1 MSMLKQRIQ
10 DAMKAAMK
18 AQDKPRL
25 STIRLMLAAI
35 KQREIDERIELTCA
49 DIIAILDKMAKQ
61 RRESIQC
68 YQQGGRNDLVASEE
82 AELAIIQSFLPQPLT
97 EGELNQLIDMTIA
110 MIETKGMAAMGQVMA
125 QLKSSIQGRADSK
138 LVSELV
144 KQKLLA
150 YP

>member
-1 MSMLKQRIQ
+1 MSILKQRIQ
-10 DAMKAAMK
+10 DAMKVAMK

-25 STIRLMLAAI
+25 SSIRLILAAV
-35 KQREIDERIELTCA
+35 KQREIDERIELTCP

-82 AELAIIQSFLPQPLT
+82 AELAVIQSFLPQPLT
-97 EGELNQLIDMTIA
+97 EEELNQLIDMTILTTEA
-110 MIETKGMAAMGQVMA
+110 KGMAAMGHIMA
-125 QLKSSIQGRADSK
+125 QLKGHIQGRADSK

-150 YP
+150 YQ